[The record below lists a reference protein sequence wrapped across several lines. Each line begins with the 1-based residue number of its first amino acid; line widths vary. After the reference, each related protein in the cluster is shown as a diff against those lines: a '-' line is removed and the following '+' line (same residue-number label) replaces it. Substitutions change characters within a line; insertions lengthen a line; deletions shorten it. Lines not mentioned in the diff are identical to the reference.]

1 MEQESGHIDGQRG
14 IVGRFHLFGL
24 VDVIRYDQSESDQ
37 PVTLVPRLREL
48 LLHLNITSVAL
59 PFILNVCMSPID
71 NCKLQWP
78 ILEPSCSQWRLWWAY
93 RVLAK
98 PEKMSITKRL
108 LRT

>member
-48 LLHLNITSVAL
+48 LLHLNIPTKGKKNKIRIAEN
-59 PFILNVCMSPID
+59 I
-71 NCKLQWP
+71 
-78 ILEPSCSQWRLWWAY
+78 A
-93 RVLAK
+93 
-98 PEKMSITKRL
+98 ITPPNLSGIERKIA
-108 LRT
+108 